1 MEKQVERFKLEF
13 PTKAREED
21 AMDFLR
27 EFIEV
32 NTVIH
37 GSGGFDLYMDDYDG
51 WLDHLEED
59 RNREPTEQRVPAET
73 FFLIRESDDKIVG
86 IISIRKVLN
95 RALWNFGGNIG
106 YSIRPSERRK
116 GYNKINLF
124 LGLCVCKNR
133 GIEAVLISCEKR
145 NIASAKSI
153 QALGG
158 KLLYEY
164 MDDELG
170 YEIQN
175 YVIDVRYALDK
186 FGDKYAPMML
196 EYPA

>member
-1 MEKQVERFKLEF
+1 MERFKLEF
-13 PTKAREED
+13 PSEAREAD
-21 AMDFLR
+21 AMDFLA
-27 EFIEV
+27 EFV
-32 NTVIH
+32 KANTVIH
-37 GSGGFDLYMDDYDG
+37 GSGGFDLYAGDYAG
-51 WLDHLEED
+51 WLKRVRED
-59 RNREPTEQRVPAET
+59 KQREFSEKRVPAET
-73 FFLIRESDDKIVG
+73 YFLIRESDDKIVG
-86 IISIRKVLN
+86 VISVRLRLN
-95 RALWNFGGNIG
+95 KALWNFGGNIG

-116 GYNKINLF
+116 GYNKVNLF

-133 GIEAVLISCEKR
+133 GMEAVLVSCEKR

-164 MDDELG
+164 MDEELG

-175 YVIDVRYALDK
+175 YVIDVRGALDK
-186 FGDKYAPMML
+186 FGEKYAPMML

>member
-1 MEKQVERFKLEF
+1 MERFKLEF
-13 PTKAREED
+13 PSEARETD
-21 AMDFLR
+21 AMDFLA
-27 EFIEV
+27 EFV
-32 NTVIH
+32 KANTVIH
-37 GSGGFDLYMDDYDG
+37 GSGGFDLYAGDYAG
-51 WLDHLEED
+51 WLNRVRED
-59 RNREPTEQRVPAET
+59 KAREFSEKRVPAET
-73 FFLIRESDDKIVG
+73 YFLIRESDDKIVG
-86 IISIRKVLN
+86 MISVRLRLN
-95 RALWNFGGNIG
+95 KALWNFGGNIG

-133 GIEAVLISCEKR
+133 GMEAVLISCEKR

-158 KLLYEY
+158 KMLYEY
-164 MDDELG
+164 FDEELG

-175 YVIDVRYALDK
+175 YVIDVRYALDT
-186 FGDKYAPMML
+186 FGDKYAAQML

>member
-1 MEKQVERFKLEF
+1 MERFKLEF
-13 PTKAREED
+13 PSEAREAD
-21 AMDFLR
+21 AMDFLA
-27 EFIEV
+27 EFV
-32 NTVIH
+32 KANTVIH
-37 GSGGFDLYMDDYDG
+37 GSGGFDLYAGDYAG
-51 WLDHLEED
+51 WLKRVRED
-59 RNREPTEQRVPAET
+59 KAREFSEKRVPAET
-73 FFLIRESDDKIVG
+73 YFLIRESDNKIVG
-86 IISIRKVLN
+86 VISVRLRLN
-95 RALWNFGGNIG
+95 KALWNFGGNIG

-133 GIEAVLISCEKR
+133 GMEAVLVSCEKR

-153 QALGG
+153 RALGG

-164 MDDELG
+164 MDEELG

-186 FGDKYAPMML
+186 FGEKYAAQML

>member
-1 MEKQVERFKLEF
+1 M
-13 PTKAREED
+13 
-21 AMDFLR
+21 
-27 EFIEV
+27 
-32 NTVIH
+32 
-37 GSGGFDLYMDDYDG
+37 
-51 WLDHLEED
+51 
-59 RNREPTEQRVPAET
+59 PAET
-73 FFLIRESDDKIVG
+73 YFLIRESDDKIVG
-86 IISIRKVLN
+86 VISIRLKLN
-95 RALWNFGGNIG
+95 HALWNFGGNIG

-133 GIEAVLISCEKR
+133 GMEAVLISCEKR

-158 KLLYEY
+158 KLIYEY
-164 MDDELG
+164 MDEELG
-170 YEIQN
+170 YEIQD
-175 YVIDVRYALDK
+175 YVIDVRAAMDR

>member
-1 MEKQVERFKLEF
+1 MF
-13 PTKAREED
+13 ARINS
-21 AMDFLR
+21 A
-27 EFIEV
+27 
-32 NTVIH
+32 
-37 GSGGFDLYMDDYDG
+37 
-51 WLDHLEED
+51 
-59 RNREPTEQRVPAET
+59 
-73 FFLIRESDDKIVG
+73 KK
-86 IISIRKVLN
+86 SIRLRLN
-95 RALWNFGGNIG
+95 KALWDFGGNIG
-106 YSIRPSERRK
+106 FSIRPSERRK

-158 KLLYEY
+158 KLIYEY
-164 MDDELG
+164 MDEELG

-175 YVIDVRYALDK
+175 YVIDVRAAMDR
-186 FGDKYAPMML
+186 FGDKYAAQML

>member
-1 MEKQVERFKLEF
+1 MERFKLEV
-13 PTKAREED
+13 PSEAREAD
-21 AMDFLR
+21 AMDFLA
-27 EFIEV
+27 EFIRA

-37 GSGGFDLYMDDYDG
+37 GSGGFDLYADDYAG
-51 WLDHLEED
+51 WLNRVRED
-59 RNREPTEQRVPAET
+59 RVREFSEKRVPAET
-73 FFLIRESDDKIVG
+73 YFLIRESDNKIVG
-86 IISIRKVLN
+86 VISVRLKLN
-95 RALWNFGGNIG
+95 KALWDFGGNIG
-106 YSIRPSERRK
+106 FSIRPSERRK

-133 GIEAVLISCEKR
+133 GMEAVLISCEKR

-158 KLLYEY
+158 KLIYEY
-164 MDDELG
+164 MDEELG

-175 YVIDVRYALDK
+175 YVIDVRAAMDN
-186 FGDKYAPMML
+186 FGDRYAAQML

>member
-13 PTKAREED
+13 PTKAREAD
-21 AMDFLR
+21 AMDFLN
-27 EFIEV
+27 EFIEA

-37 GSGGFDLYMDDYDG
+37 GSGGLDYVEGYDA
-51 WLDHLEED
+51 WLKKLEED
-59 RNREPTEQRVPAET
+59 RVRKPTEQRVPAET
-73 FFLIRESDDKIVG
+73 FFLIRESDNRIVG

-95 RALWNFGGNIG
+95 KALWNFGGNIG

-124 LGLCVCKNR
+124 LALCVCKNR
-133 GIEAVLISCEKR
+133 GMEAVLIGCEKR
-145 NIASAKSI
+145 NIASARSI
-153 QALGG
+153 RALGG

-164 MDDELG
+164 MDEELG

-175 YVIDVRYALDK
+175 YVIDVRHALDK
-186 FGDKYAPMML
+186 YGDIYAPMML

>member
-1 MEKQVERFKLEF
+1 MERFKLEV
-13 PTKAREED
+13 PSEAREAD
-21 AMDFLR
+21 AMDFLA
-27 EFIEV
+27 EFIRA

-37 GSGGFDLYMDDYDG
+37 GSGGFDLYAGDYAG
-51 WLDHLEED
+51 WLNRVRED
-59 RNREPTEQRVPAET
+59 RTREFSEQRVPAET
-73 FFLIRESDDKIVG
+73 YFLIRESDNKIVG
-86 IISIRKVLN
+86 MISVRLKLN
-95 RALWNFGGNIG
+95 KALWNFGGNIG

-133 GIEAVLISCEKR
+133 GMEAVLISCEKR

-158 KLLYEY
+158 KLIYEY
-164 MDDELG
+164 MDEELG

-175 YVIDVRYALDK
+175 YVIDVRVAMDR
-186 FGDKYAPMML
+186 FGDKYSEQML

>member
-1 MEKQVERFKLEF
+1 MERFKLEV
-13 PTKAREED
+13 PSEARETD
-21 AMDFLR
+21 AMDFLA
-27 EFIEV
+27 EFIKA

-37 GSGGFDLYMDDYDG
+37 GSGGFDLYADDYAG
-51 WLDHLEED
+51 WLHRVRED
-59 RNREPTEQRVPAET
+59 KTREFSEKRVPAET
-73 FFLIRESDDKIVG
+73 YFLIRESDNKIIGV
-86 IISIRKVLN
+86 ISVRLKLN
-95 RALWNFGGNIG
+95 KALWNFGGNVG
-106 YSIRPSERRK
+106 FSIRPSERRK

-133 GIEAVLISCEKR
+133 GMEAVLISCEKR

-158 KLLYEY
+158 KLIYEY
-164 MDDELG
+164 MDEELG

-175 YVIDVRYALDK
+175 YVIDVRAALDR
-186 FGDKYAPMML
+186 FGEKYAAQML

>member
-1 MEKQVERFKLEF
+1 MERFKLEF
-13 PTKAREED
+13 PTKAREAD

-51 WLDHLEED
+51 WLERLEED
-59 RNREPTEQRVPAET
+59 RTRTPTENRVPAET
-73 FFLIRESDDKIVG
+73 YFLIRESDDKIVG
-86 IISIRKVLN
+86 IINIRLVLN
-95 RALWNFGGNIG
+95 HALWNFGGNIG
-106 YSIRPSERRK
+106 YSIRPSERKK

-133 GIEAVLISCEKR
+133 GMEAVLIDCEKR
-145 NIASAKSI
+145 NLPAARSV

-164 MDDELG
+164 LDEELG
-170 YEIQN
+170 FEIQN
-175 YVIDVRYALDK
+175 YVIDVRHALDTY
-186 FGDKYAPMML
+186 GEKYSEMMF
-196 EYPA
+196 EYPE

>member
-1 MEKQVERFKLEF
+1 MEKHVERFKLES
-13 PTKAREED
+13 PAKYREAD
-21 AMDFLR
+21 AMDFLN
-27 EFIEV
+27 EFAEA

-37 GSGGFDLYMDDYDG
+37 GSGGFDYIENYDE
-51 WLDHLEED
+51 WLAKLEED
-59 RNREPTEQRVPAET
+59 RVRKPTEQRVPSET
-73 FFLIRESDDKIVG
+73 YFLVRESDNKIVG

-116 GYNKINLF
+116 GYNKVNLF
-124 LGLCVCKNR
+124 LALCVCKNR
-133 GIEAVLISCEKR
+133 GIEAVLLGCEKR
-145 NIASAKSI
+145 NIASARSI
-153 QALGG
+153 KALGG

-164 MDDELG
+164 MDEELG

-186 FGDKYAPMML
+186 YGDKYAPMML

>member
-1 MEKQVERFKLEF
+1 MERFKLEF
-13 PTKAREED
+13 PSEAREAD
-21 AMDFLR
+21 AMEFLA
-27 EFIEV
+27 EFIKA

-37 GSGGFDLYMDDYDG
+37 GSGGFDLYAGDYAG
-51 WLDHLEED
+51 WLNRVRED
-59 RNREPTEQRVPAET
+59 KVREFSEKRVPAET
-73 FFLIRESDDKIVG
+73 YFLIRESDNKIVG
-86 IISIRKVLN
+86 VISIRLKLN
-95 RALWNFGGNIG
+95 KALWNFGGNVG
-106 YSIRPSERRK
+106 FSIRPSERRK

-133 GIEAVLISCEKR
+133 EIEAVLISCEKR

-164 MDDELG
+164 MDEELG

-175 YVIDVRYALDK
+175 YVIDVRTALDR

>member
-1 MEKQVERFKLEF
+1 MERFKLEV
-13 PTKAREED
+13 PSEAREAD
-21 AMDFLR
+21 AMDFLA
-27 EFIEV
+27 EFIRA

-37 GSGGFDLYMDDYDG
+37 GSGGFDLYADDYAG
-51 WLDHLEED
+51 WLNRVRED
-59 RNREPTEQRVPAET
+59 RAREFSEKRVPAET
-73 FFLIRESDDKIVG
+73 YFLIRESDNKIVG
-86 IISIRKVLN
+86 VISIRLRLN
-95 RALWNFGGNIG
+95 KALWDFGGNIG
-106 YSIRPSERRK
+106 FSIRPSERRK

-158 KLLYEY
+158 KLIYEY
-164 MDDELG
+164 MDEELG

-175 YVIDVRYALDK
+175 YVIDVRAAMDR
-186 FGDKYAPMML
+186 FGDKYAAQML

>member
-1 MEKQVERFKLEF
+1 MERFKLEF
-13 PTKAREED
+13 PSPKRESD
-21 AMDFLR
+21 AMDFLA
-27 EFIEV
+27 EFV
-32 NTVIH
+32 KANTVIH
-37 GSGGFDLYMDDYDG
+37 GSGGLDLYMDDYAG
-51 WLDHLEED
+51 WLNRVHED
-59 RNREPTEQRVPAET
+59 KVRKFSEKRVPAET
-73 FFLIRESDDKIVG
+73 YFLVRESDDKIVG
-86 IISIRKVLN
+86 VISVRLKLN
-95 RALWNFGGNIG
+95 KALWNFGGNIG
-106 YSIRPSERRK
+106 FSIRPSERRK

-133 GIEAVLISCEKR
+133 GIEAVMISSEKR

-158 KLLYEY
+158 KMLYEY
-164 MDDELG
+164 MDEELG

-175 YVIDVRYALDK
+175 YVIDVRHALDT

>member
-1 MEKQVERFKLEF
+1 MERFKLEF
-13 PTKAREED
+13 PTKEREAD

-51 WLDHLEED
+51 WLARLKED
-59 RNREPTEQRVPAET
+59 LTRKPTENRVPAET
-73 FFLIRESDDKIVG
+73 YFLIRESDDKIVG
-86 IISIRKVLN
+86 VINIRLVLN

-133 GIEAVLISCEKR
+133 GMEAVLIDCEKR
-145 NIASAKSI
+145 NIPAAKTVQS
-153 QALGG
+153 LGG

-164 MDDELG
+164 YDEELG

-175 YVIDVRYALDK
+175 YVIDVRHALDAY
-186 FGDKYAPMML
+186 GDKYSEMMF
-196 EYPA
+196 EYPK

>member
-1 MEKQVERFKLEF
+1 MERFKLEF
-13 PTKAREED
+13 PSEAREAD
-21 AMDFLR
+21 AMDFLA
-27 EFIEV
+27 EFV
-32 NTVIH
+32 KANTVIH
-37 GSGGFDLYMDDYDG
+37 GSGGFDLYAGDYAG
-51 WLDHLEED
+51 WLNRVRED
-59 RNREPTEQRVPAET
+59 KAREFSEKRVPAET
-73 FFLIRESDDKIVG
+73 YFLIRESDDKIVG
-86 IISIRKVLN
+86 MISVRLRLN
-95 RALWNFGGNIG
+95 KALWNFGGNIG

-133 GIEAVLISCEKR
+133 GMEAVLISCEKR

-158 KLLYEY
+158 KMLYEY
-164 MDDELG
+164 FDEELG

-175 YVIDVRYALDK
+175 YVIDVRYALDT
-186 FGDKYAPMML
+186 FGDKYAAQML

>member
-1 MEKQVERFKLEF
+1 MERFKLEF
-13 PTKAREED
+13 PTKAREAD

-51 WLDHLEED
+51 WLERLEED
-59 RNREPTEQRVPAET
+59 RTRKPTENRVPAET
-73 FFLIRESDDKIVG
+73 YFLIRESDDKIVG
-86 IISIRKVLN
+86 IINIRLVLN
-95 RALWNFGGNIG
+95 HALWNFGGNIG
-106 YSIRPSERRK
+106 YSIRPSERKK

-133 GIEAVLISCEKR
+133 GMEAVLIGCEKR
-145 NIASAKSI
+145 NIPAVRSV
-153 QALGG
+153 QALDG
-158 KLLYEY
+158 KLVYEY
-164 MDDELG
+164 MDEELG

-175 YVIDVRYALDK
+175 YVIDVRHALDK
-186 FGDKYAPMML
+186 YGEKYSEMMY
-196 EYPA
+196 EYPQ

>member
-1 MEKQVERFKLEF
+1 MERFKLEI
-13 PTKAREED
+13 PSEAREAD
-21 AMDFLR
+21 AMDFLA
-27 EFIEV
+27 EFIRA

-37 GSGGFDLYMDDYDG
+37 GSGGFDLYADDYAG
-51 WLDHLEED
+51 WLNRVRED
-59 RNREPTEQRVPAET
+59 RAREFSEKRVPAET
-73 FFLIRESDDKIVG
+73 YFLIRESDNKIVG
-86 IISIRKVLN
+86 VISIRLRLN
-95 RALWNFGGNIG
+95 KALWDFGGNIG
-106 YSIRPSERRK
+106 FSIRPSERRK

-158 KLLYEY
+158 KLIYEY
-164 MDDELG
+164 MDEELG

-175 YVIDVRYALDK
+175 YVIDVRAAMDR
-186 FGDKYAPMML
+186 FGDKYAAQML

>member
-1 MEKQVERFKLEF
+1 MERFKLEV
-13 PTKAREED
+13 PSEAREAD
-21 AMDFLR
+21 AMDFLA
-27 EFIEV
+27 EFIRA

-37 GSGGFDLYMDDYDG
+37 GSGGFDLYADDYAG
-51 WLDHLEED
+51 WLNRVRED
-59 RNREPTEQRVPAET
+59 RTREFSEKRVPAET
-73 FFLIRESDDKIVG
+73 YFLIRESDNKIVG
-86 IISIRKVLN
+86 VISIRLRLN
-95 RALWNFGGNIG
+95 KALWDFGGNIG
-106 YSIRPSERRK
+106 FSIRPSERRK

-158 KLLYEY
+158 KLIYEY
-164 MDDELG
+164 MDEELG

-175 YVIDVRYALDK
+175 YVIDVRAAMDR
-186 FGDKYAPMML
+186 FGDKYAAQML

>member
-1 MEKQVERFKLEF
+1 MERFKLEF
-13 PTKAREED
+13 PSPKRETD
-21 AMDFLR
+21 AMDFLA
-27 EFIEV
+27 EFV
-32 NTVIH
+32 KANTVIH
-37 GSGGFDLYMDDYDG
+37 GSGGLDLYMDDYAG
-51 WLDHLEED
+51 WLNRVHED
-59 RNREPTEQRVPAET
+59 KTREFSEKRVPAET
-73 FFLIRESDDKIVG
+73 YFLVRESDDKIVG
-86 IISIRKVLN
+86 VISVRLKLN

-106 YSIRPSERRK
+106 FSIRPSERRK

-133 GIEAVLISCEKR
+133 GLEAVMVSSEKR

-164 MDDELG
+164 FDDELG
-170 YEIQN
+170 YDIQN
-175 YVIDVRYALDK
+175 YVIDVRHALDK
-186 FGDKYAPMML
+186 FGDKYAAQML

>member
-1 MEKQVERFKLEF
+1 MERFKLEF
-13 PTKAREED
+13 PSKAREAD
-21 AMDFLR
+21 AMDFLA
-27 EFIEV
+27 EFIRA

-37 GSGGFDLYMDDYDG
+37 GSGGFDLYADDYAG
-51 WLDHLEED
+51 WLNRVRED
-59 RNREPTEQRVPAET
+59 KVREFSENRVPAET
-73 FFLIRESDDKIVG
+73 YFLIRESDNKIVG
-86 IISIRKVLN
+86 VISIRLKLN
-95 RALWNFGGNIG
+95 KALWNFGGNIG

-133 GIEAVLISCEKR
+133 GMEAVLISCEKR

-158 KLLYEY
+158 KLIYEY
-164 MDDELG
+164 MDEELG
-170 YEIQN
+170 YEIQD
-175 YVIDVRYALDK
+175 YVIDVRAAMDR

>member
-1 MEKQVERFKLEF
+1 MERFKLEV
-13 PTKAREED
+13 PSEEREAD
-21 AMDFLR
+21 AMDYLA
-27 EFIEV
+27 EFIKA

-37 GSGGFDLYMDDYDG
+37 GSGGFDLYADDYAG
-51 WLDHLEED
+51 WLSRVRED
-59 RNREPTEQRVPAET
+59 KERKPSEKRVPAET
-73 FFLIRESDDKIVG
+73 YFFVRESDNKIVG
-86 IISIRKVLN
+86 MISIRLVLN
-95 RALWNFGGNIG
+95 KALWNFGGNIG

-133 GIEAVLISCEKR
+133 GMEAVLVTCEKR

-153 QALGG
+153 KALGG
-158 KLLYEY
+158 KLIYEY

-175 YVIDVRYALDK
+175 YIIDVRSALDK
-186 FGDKYAPMML
+186 YVDEYVPMML

>member
-1 MEKQVERFKLEF
+1 MDKQVERFKLEF
-13 PTKAREED
+13 PSKSRESD
-21 AMDFLR
+21 ALDFLD
-27 EFIEV
+27 EFVEA

-37 GSGGFDLYMDDYDG
+37 GSGGLDYVENYDE
-51 WLDHLEED
+51 WLEKLEED
-59 RNREPTEQRVPAET
+59 RIRKPTEQRVPAET
-73 FFLIRESDDKIVG
+73 YFLIRESDDRIVG

-95 RALWNFGGNIG
+95 KALWNFGGNIG

-124 LGLCVCKNR
+124 LALCVCKNR
-133 GIEAVLISCEKR
+133 GIEAVLIGCEKR

-153 QALGG
+153 RALDG
-158 KLLYEY
+158 KLIYEY
-164 MDDELG
+164 MDEGLG

-175 YVIDVRYALDK
+175 YVIDVRHALDK
-186 FGDKYAPMML
+186 FGDKYAPMMF

>member
-1 MEKQVERFKLEF
+1 MERFKLES
-13 PTKAREED
+13 PSPEREAD
-21 AMDFLR
+21 AMDFLQ
-27 EFIEV
+27 EFVEA

-37 GSGGFDLYMDDYDG
+37 GSGGFDLYMDDYAG
-51 WLDHLEED
+51 WLARVNED
-59 RNREPTEQRVPAET
+59 RTRKPTEKRVPAET
-73 FFLIRESDDKIVG
+73 YFLVRESDNKIVG
-86 IISIRKVLN
+86 VISIRLVLN
-95 RALWNFGGNIG
+95 KALWNFGGNIG

-133 GIEAVLISCEKR
+133 GMEAVMISSEKR
-145 NIASAKSI
+145 NIASCKSI

-158 KLLYEY
+158 KLLYEF
-164 MDDELG
+164 MDEELG

-175 YVIDVRYALDK
+175 YVIDVRHALDK

-196 EYPA
+196 EYPE

>member
-1 MEKQVERFKLEF
+1 MERFKLEV
-13 PTKAREED
+13 PSEAREAD
-21 AMDFLR
+21 AMDFLA
-27 EFIEV
+27 EFIRA

-37 GSGGFDLYMDDYDG
+37 GSGGFDLYADDYAG
-51 WLDHLEED
+51 WLNRVRED
-59 RNREPTEQRVPAET
+59 RTREFSEKRVPAET
-73 FFLIRESDDKIVG
+73 YFLIRESDNKIIGV
-86 IISIRKVLN
+86 ISIRLKLN
-95 RALWNFGGNIG
+95 KALWNFGGNVG
-106 YSIRPSERRK
+106 FSIRPSERRK

-133 GIEAVLISCEKR
+133 GMEAVLISCEKR

-158 KLLYEY
+158 KLIYEY
-164 MDDELG
+164 MDEELG

-175 YVIDVRYALDK
+175 YVIDVRAAMDR
-186 FGDKYAPMML
+186 FGDKYAEQML

>member
-1 MEKQVERFKLEF
+1 MERFKLEV
-13 PTKAREED
+13 PSEAREAD
-21 AMDFLR
+21 AMDFLA
-27 EFIEV
+27 EFIRA

-37 GSGGFDLYMDDYDG
+37 GSGGFDLYAGDYAG
-51 WLDHLEED
+51 WLNRVRED
-59 RNREPTEQRVPAET
+59 RVREFSDKRVPAET
-73 FFLIRESDDKIVG
+73 YFLIRESDNKIVG
-86 IISIRKVLN
+86 MISVRLKLN
-95 RALWNFGGNIG
+95 KALWNFGGNIG

-145 NIASAKSI
+145 NIASIKSV

-158 KLLYEY
+158 KLIYEY

-170 YEIQN
+170 YEMQN
-175 YVIDVRYALDK
+175 YVIDVRAAMDR
-186 FGDKYAPMML
+186 FGDKYATQML
-196 EYPA
+196 EYPE

>member
-1 MEKQVERFKLEF
+1 MEKHVERFKLEF
-13 PTKAREED
+13 PSKRREQD

-27 EFIEV
+27 EFIEA
-32 NTVIH
+32 NTVVH
-37 GSGGFDLYMDDYDG
+37 GSGGFDLYMDNYDG
-51 WLDHLEED
+51 WLNHVKED
-59 RNREPTEQRVPAET
+59 VSRTPTEKRVPAET
-73 FFLIRESDDKIVG
+73 YFLIRESGNKIVG
-86 IISIRKVLN
+86 MISIRKVLN
-95 RALWNFGGNIG
+95 KALWNFGGNIG

-153 QALGG
+153 RALGG

-164 MDDELG
+164 MDEELG

-175 YVIDVRYALDK
+175 YVIDVRHTLDK
-186 FGDKYAPMML
+186 YGDTYAPMML